1 MQNKL
6 IKKYQNAS
14 GPLILKND
22 NTKSNKPILRIPIN
36 DEIDW
41 VQAEKETNQRAANKA
56 RSEQQHSEVIRVPEV
71 YDGNDQGEAFIRSFT
86 GNRPTSTITQ
96 VIGLSPVDPVGELVV
111 GNAFLNAPLKL
122 VGKGLAHVIRT
133 NRNTYTDDLIKLLG
147 NKKDPLPFKGDRN
160 GVTKEFAEYLQKLGV
175 DVNRFTN
182 KDLILLQ
189 NMRRQSILDN
199 IPANQRV
206 ITLAELNYQPNKYVE
221 YYLREN
227 NEILGEL
234 NTANLGKVQHIQNIK
249 SYNPKKHNVSRDL
262 YDAALNYQN
271 RGVISGEILHS
282 PEQTI
287 HIWNKY
293 YPKRKLI
300 STDGVHTYNFGEN
313 IAKSGERYTVT
324 NGPVVDLKQSWGRLP
339 MKSQTIFHPKIIDKN
354 TWTLKAPNWNDKNI
368 YTALIPIGYFLSTNQ
383 SNR

>member
-1 MQNKL
+1 MGEK
-6 IKKYQNAS
+6 
-14 GPLILKND
+14 LKND
-22 NTKSNKPILRIPIN
+22 NTQVIQPVLPIPATN
-36 DEIDW
+36 IDW
-41 VQAEKETNQRAANKA
+41 ITVANNKIDK
-56 RSEQQHSEVIRVPEV
+56 SIQDQPHSEVVRHPKRPKTE
-71 YDGNDQGEAFIRSFT
+71 GEAVTIMFDPRKA
-86 GNRPTSTITQ
+86 PQTSTTQ
-96 VIGLSPVDPVGELVV
+96 VIGMSPVDPVGEFVV
-111 GNAFLNAPLKL
+111 GNAVLGTPLKL
-122 VGKGLAHVIRT
+122 LGKGLLYTTRAK
-133 NRNTYTDDLIKLLG
+133 NTYTDDLLKVLG
-147 NKKDPLPFKGDRN
+147 DKKDPLPFKGDRN
-160 GVTKEFAEYLQKLGV
+160 AVTKEFAEYLQKLGV

-206 ITLAELNYQPNKYVE
+206 VTLSELNYQPNKPNKYVE

-227 NEILGEL
+227 DEILGEL
-234 NTANLGKVQHIQNIK
+234 STANTGKVQHIQNIR

-271 RGVISGEILHS
+271 RGVISGEMLHS
-282 PEQTI
+282 PEQTM

-313 IAKSGERYTVT
+313 VAKSGEIYTIT
-324 NGPVVDLKQSWGRLP
+324 NGPVVDLKQSWGILP
-339 MKSQTIFHPKIIDKN
+339 MKSQTIFHPKIIDKD
-354 TWTLKAPNWNDKNI
+354 TWTLKAPDWNDKNI
-368 YTALIPIGYFLSTNQ
+368 YTTFIPVGYFLSTNK